1 MKFSFI
7 NPGPNEELSLL
18 EKSKA
23 IGSWPPLGIL
33 YLATVLEQEGIE
45 TSLLDQAPKGYGVEE
60 TVKWVER
67 EDPDILGFSTLAS
80 SGRTAAIIA
89 REVKKRNPNIVIVF
103 GNYYAT
109 FNAERIL
116 RKYPWVDISVRG
128 EAETTV
134 LEIVK
139 CLENKASLKKVLG
152 LTFRHKNKIFST
164 PDRPLIKNVDT
175 IPFPRREMLDIE
187 YHSILAG
194 AIAAPKKFTSVLS
207 SRGCVFR
214 CRFCGC
220 QKFARGVW
228 RPRSVENTLEELH
241 LLHSQGYKQFLFVD
255 DSFTLN
261 PKRVIKLCQK
271 MRAEKLDME
280 WICESRVDQCSY
292 EMVKEMVK
300 AGCKIIYFGIESA
313 NQRILNYYNKQTTP
327 QQTKTAVKNARKAG
341 MDVIVGSFILGAP
354 DETRSEIANTLK
366 FAEILPIDLPQF
378 NILGVFP
385 GMEIWEELKMKGFLK
400 NEEDYWEQGI
410 AVSEIYPYAVPFQE
424 IKQMIHEYFKHY
436 FLRPNYIAAQIMRM
450 LKSTYRI
457 QVIATNLTR
466 LGNIAENVRH
476 LG

>member
-33 YLATVLEQEGIE
+33 YLAAVLEKEGVE
-45 TSLLDQAPKGYGVEE
+45 TSILDQAPEGYGLEE
-60 TVKWVER
+60 TVKWVEK
-67 EDPDILGFSTLAS
+67 ENPDVLGFSTLAS
-80 SGRTAAIIA
+80 SGRTAALIA
-89 REVKKRNPNIVIVF
+89 KEVKKRNPNILIVF

-116 RKYPWVDISVRG
+116 KKYPWVDISVRG

-134 LEIVK
+134 LDMVK
-139 CLENKASLKKVLG
+139 SLKNKANLKKVLG
-152 LTFRHKNKIFST
+152 LTFRYGNKIVST

-194 AIAAPKKFTSVLS
+194 AVAAPKKFTSVLS

-220 QKFARGVW
+220 QRFARGVW
-228 RPRSVENTLEELH
+228 RPRSVENTLEELR
-241 LLHSQGYKQFLFVD
+241 LIASQGYKQFLFVD

-271 MRAEKLDME
+271 MRQEKFDME

-292 EMVKEMVK
+292 EIVREMVK

-327 QQTKTAVKNARKAG
+327 EQTKTAVKNARKAG
-341 MDVIVGSFILGAP
+341 IDVIVGSFIVGAP
-354 DETRSEIANTLK
+354 DETRSEIANTLR
-366 FAEILPIDLPQF
+366 FAETLPIDLPQF

-400 NEEDYWEQGI
+400 NDEEYWEQGV

-424 IKQMIHEYFKHY
+424 IKHMIHEYLKHY
-436 FLRPNYIAAQIMRM
+436 FFRPSYVAVQLLRM
-450 LKSTYRI
+450 LKSTYRM

-466 LGNIAENVRH
+466 LGDIAENVRH

>member
-7 NPGPNEELSLL
+7 NPGPNEELSML

-33 YLATVLEQEGIE
+33 YLATVLEKEGVE
-45 TSLLDQAPKGYGVEE
+45 TSILDQSPKGYGLEE
-60 TVKWVER
+60 TVKWVEK
-67 EDPDILGFSTLAS
+67 ENPDILGFSTLAS
-80 SGRTAAIIA
+80 SGRTAASIA
-89 REVKKRNPNIVIVF
+89 QKVKKRNPNTLIVF

-116 RKYPWVDISVRG
+116 NKYPWVDIAVRG
-128 EAETTV
+128 EAENTV
-134 LEIVK
+134 LDIAK
-139 CLENKASLKKVLG
+139 CLKNKTSLKKVLG

-164 PDRPLIKNVDT
+164 PDRSLIKNVDSV
-175 IPFPRREMLDIE
+175 PFPRREMLDVE

-207 SRGCVFR
+207 SRGCIFR

-220 QKFARGVW
+220 QRFARGVW
-228 RPRSVENTLEELH
+228 RPRTVENTLEEL
-241 LLHSQGYKQFLFVD
+241 LLLVSQGYKQFLFVD

-261 PKRVIKLCQK
+261 PKRVIKLCRK
-271 MRAEKLDME
+271 MRQEKVDME

-327 QQTKTAVKNARKAG
+327 EQTKNAVKNARKAG

-354 DETRSEIANTLK
+354 DETRSEIVNTLK
-366 FAEILPIDLPQF
+366 FAETLPIDLPQF

-400 NEEDYWEQGI
+400 NDEEYWEQGV
-410 AVSEIYPYAVPFQE
+410 AVSEIYPHAVPFQE
-424 IKQMIHEYFKHY
+424 IRQMIHEYFKHY
-436 FLRPNYIAAQIMRM
+436 FLRASYVASQILRM

-457 QVIATNLTR
+457 HVIATNLTR